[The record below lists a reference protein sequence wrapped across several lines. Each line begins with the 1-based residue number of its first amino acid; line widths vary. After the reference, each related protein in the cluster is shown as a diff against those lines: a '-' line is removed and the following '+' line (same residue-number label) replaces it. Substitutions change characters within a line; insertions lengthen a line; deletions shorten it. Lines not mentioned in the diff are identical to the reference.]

1 MSYLPSPISKLPS
14 LPSHPCILTEMLMP
28 RFCEAGLLSF
38 LNPLTSGLGSLILAV
53 EVLVDFL
60 LLDVT
65 VLLDTLLTGLAL
77 ALGGLTL

>member
-1 MSYLPSPISKLPS
+1 V
-14 LPSHPCILTEMLMP
+14 
-28 RFCEAGLLSF
+28 RAAGLLSF
-38 LNPLTSGLGSLILAV
+38 LNPLTGSLGGLILAV

>member
-1 MSYLPSPISKLPS
+1 MANFA
-14 LPSHPCILTEMLMP
+14 C
-28 RFCEAGLLSF
+28 AAALLSF
-38 LNPLTSGLGSLILAV
+38 LNPLTGALGALILAV

>member
-1 MSYLPSPISKLPS
+1 MCIS
-14 LPSHPCILTEMLMP
+14 
-28 RFCEAGLLSF
+28 RFANAPFFLAGLLSF
-38 LNPLTSGLGSLILAV
+38 LNPLTGGLGGLILAV